1 MKFLQKINRQYLLI
15 LTVLLILISISGY
28 FLLRAI
34 IKKEIREDIHE
45 KEYAIIREIKSQ
57 NNLVNIYP
65 IIETKKISGNKIRP
79 RSYREI
85 YMMDEA
91 EGETEAYLEYTNS
104 VNINGQW
111 YMIKIRHSL
120 LETNDLILAIALPL
134 LLLLVLAFSFSF
146 LVTKK
151 LNQTV
156 WKDFEENLQRIEDY
170 SFKETGKLNLQN
182 TSIEEFDRLNA
193 TVMEMTGKLRTD
205 YFSLKE
211 FTENASHEM
220 QTPLSIVLLN
230 LEELLQQKLSESE
243 LRQVVSAINA
253 IKRLS
258 TLNRSLLLLTKI
270 ENDQF
275 AADEVVVF
283 NDIIKQTIREYEPL
297 FEAGKLHV
305 ELNSTQDFTLK
316 INRQLAEILISNLLS
331 NAVKHNVKEGH
342 IQITVQHNELKIC
355 NTGPEN
361 SLTDKTIFNRFTKD
375 NSESYGLGLAIV
387 KKICDKQHL
396 EIRYVKNEMHCF
408 MLNVKTGKQK

>member
-15 LTVLLILISISGY
+15 LTVLLVLISISGY

-34 IKKEIREDIHE
+34 VKKEIREDIYE
-45 KEYAIIREIKSQ
+45 KEFAIIREIKSQ

-65 IIETKKISGNKIRP
+65 IIETKKISENEIRP
-79 RSYREI
+79 KSYREI

-104 VNINGQW
+104 VKINGQW
-111 YMIKIRHSL
+111 YRIKIRHSL

-156 WKDFEENLQRIEDY
+156 WKDFEENLQRIENY
-170 SFKETGKLNLQN
+170 SFGSKEKLKLKD
-182 TSIEEFDRLNA
+182 SGIEEFDRINA
-193 TVMEMTGKLRTD
+193 TIMEMTGKLRAD

-211 FTENASHEM
+211 FTENASHEI
-220 QTPLSIVLLN
+220 QTPLSVILLN
-230 LEELLQQKLSESE
+230 LEELLQQNLSETGY
-243 LRQVVSAINA
+243 RQVVSTINA
-253 IKRLS
+253 AKRLS
-258 TLNRSLLLLTKI
+258 SLNRSLLLLTKI

-275 AADEVVVF
+275 EADEAVVL
-283 NDIIKQTIREYEPL
+283 NDILKQTLQEFEPL
-297 FEAGKLHV
+297 LEAKKLRI
-305 ELNSTQDFTLK
+305 ELNSKQDFTLR
-316 INRQLAEILISNLLS
+316 INRQLAEMLIGNLLS
-331 NAVKHNVKEGH
+331 NAIKHNMPEGRV
-342 IQITVQHNELKIC
+342 QITVQQYELKIC

-361 SLTDKTIFNRFTKD
+361 SLTDKTIFDRFTKH

-387 KKICDKQHL
+387 KKICEKQHL
-396 EIRYVKNEMHCF
+396 EIRYLKNEMHCF
-408 MLNVKTGKQK
+408 VLNLKSGKQK